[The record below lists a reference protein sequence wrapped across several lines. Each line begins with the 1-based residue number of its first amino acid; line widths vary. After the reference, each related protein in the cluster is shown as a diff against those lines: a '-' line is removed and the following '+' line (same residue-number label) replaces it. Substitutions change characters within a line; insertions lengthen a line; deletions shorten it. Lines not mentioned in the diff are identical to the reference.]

1 MASIKLKH
9 ALGNSTILNSPASN
23 PTNDVTLKLPST
35 TGSAGQVLQVA
46 SANHSATNAE
56 LEFAAA
62 AGGGKLLQFKY
73 QVKNDGASLSTATTP
88 AEISSDFRTTITPT
102 SGSSLIIITA
112 TLFISKTDEQNV
124 GFRLYKSSS
133 TDMSSPSFVQTP
145 STINS
150 SQDGNLNIVSGPSIN
165 VAAVIKVVELAANTN
180 ARTYSP
186 FWCQTGNPVNT
197 RAYLNSYSGGGYFG
211 TSTITVEEV
220 EL

>member
-1 MASIKLKH
+1 MSQ
-9 ALGNSTILNSPASN
+9 
-23 PTNDVTLKLPST
+23 LKLTADSGGGTVSLNGPSST
-35 TGSAGQVLQVA
+35 TGNADLTFKLPVA
-46 SANHSATNAE
+46 DGSANQLMKTDGSGNLGWATDQ
-56 LEFAAA
+56 
-62 AGGGKLLQFKY
+62 GGKLLQFKY
-73 QVKNDGASLSTATTP
+73 NVKNNGTSLSTVTTP

-102 SGSSLIIITA
+102 SASSLIIITA

-150 SQDGNLNIVSGPSIN
+150 SQDGNLNICAGDRIN
-165 VAAVIKVVELAANTN
+165 VAAVIKVVEVAGNTN

-186 FWCQTGNPVNT
+186 FWCQTGNPVNS
-197 RAYLNSYSGGGYFG
+197 RAYLNSYSGGGYYG

-220 EL
+220 DIS

>member
-1 MASIKLKH
+1 MPIV
-9 ALGNSTILNSPASN
+9 LNGSG
-23 PTNDVTLKLPST
+23 TVT
-35 TGSAGQVLQVA
+35 GISAGGLPDGIIQAADLA
-46 SANHSATNAE
+46 S
-56 LEFAAA
+56 
-62 AGGGKLLQFKY
+62 GVGGKLLQFKY
-73 QVKNDGASLSTATTP
+73 QVKNDGASLSTVTTP

-150 SQDGNLNIVSGPSIN
+150 SQDGNLNICAGDRIN
-165 VAAVIKVVELAANTN
+165 VAAVIKVVEVAGNTN

-186 FWCQTGNPVNT
+186 FWCQTGNPVNS
-197 RAYLNSYSGGGYFG
+197 RAYLNSFSGGGYYG

-220 EL
+220 DIS